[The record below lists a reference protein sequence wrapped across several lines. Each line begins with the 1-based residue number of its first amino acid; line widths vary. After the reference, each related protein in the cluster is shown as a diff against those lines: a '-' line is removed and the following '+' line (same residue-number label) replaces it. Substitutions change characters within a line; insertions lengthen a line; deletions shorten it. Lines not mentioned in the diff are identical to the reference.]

1 MIWINKKYII
11 NKSIIIIINFFWFYF
26 FKKMDYIDYND
37 MKMSFIG
44 LRKHFFKDKFYF
56 IYVFEEFIV
65 MATVVIYCLY

>member
-1 MIWINKKYII
+1 
-11 NKSIIIIINFFWFYF
+11 
-26 FKKMDYIDYND
+26 MDYIDYND